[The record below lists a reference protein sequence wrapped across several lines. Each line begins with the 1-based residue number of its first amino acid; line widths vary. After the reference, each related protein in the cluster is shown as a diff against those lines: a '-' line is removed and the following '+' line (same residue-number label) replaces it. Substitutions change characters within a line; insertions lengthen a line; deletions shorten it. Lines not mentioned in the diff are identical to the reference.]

1 MLQFILRMRW
11 DGLLNLPASFVLLL
25 TPWFRSEELS
35 SYNSGAISGQMGY
48 VVNLSVSPRHV
59 LDQRQSL
66 SQSYKIQSNEQSQHK
81 QWLDFLCYCRR
92 ERPNV
97 DALPEEL

>member
-35 SYNSGAISGQMGY
+35 SHNSGAISGQMGY

-59 LDQRQSL
+59 LDQRRSP
-66 SQSYKIQSNEQSQHK
+66 SQAYKIQSNEQSQHE
-81 QWLDFLCYCRR
+81 QWLDSLCCCRR
-92 ERPNV
+92 ERPNA
-97 DALPEEL
+97 DALSEEP